1 MRDFS
6 QIYGYKN
13 VVNDKI
19 CFKNP
24 INPTYIYLV
33 ITNRSKLWG
42 NETGLSDFH
51 KLSLTIMK
59 VNCDMQKLKMIKQI
73 KYENIYNEVFFNE
86 LQIFRQTL
94 HVFRQMI

>member
-1 MRDFS
+1 
-6 QIYGYKN
+6 
-13 VVNDKI
+13 
-19 CFKNP
+19 
-24 INPTYIYLV
+24 
-33 ITNRSKLWG
+33 
-42 NETGLSDFH
+42 
-51 KLSLTIMK
+51 MK